1 MQQKKDTTPRK
12 KGATHTDKTSAPE
25 PSPADYS
32 ALAHHIAGILADPLT
47 PAVIYNDL
55 AEAVNEV
62 FNRLPN
68 NRRIDESPEYITTVL
83 TAYGESARK
92 GGTR

>member
-1 MQQKKDTTPRK
+1 MQKKNSTARK
-12 KGATHTDKTSAPE
+12 SSAAE
-25 PSPADYS
+25 KAADYA
-32 ALAHHIAGILADPLT
+32 ALAHAIAAILASPLT
-47 PAVIYNDL
+47 PTVIYNDL

-68 NRRIDESPEYITTVL
+68 NRRIDESPEYIAAVL
-83 TAYGESARK
+83 TAYGERLEK

>member
-1 MQQKKDTTPRK
+1 MATKKDTPPQHP
-12 KGATHTDKTSAPE
+12 GA
-25 PSPADYS
+25 PADYS
-32 ALAHHIAGILADPLT
+32 TLAHAIAAILADPLT
-47 PAVIYNDL
+47 PTVIYNDL

-68 NRRIDESPEYITTVL
+68 NRRIDESPEYIAAVL
-83 TAYGESARK
+83 TAYGESLEK

>member
-1 MQQKKDTTPRK
+1 MTTKKNTPQQQQ
-12 KGATHTDKTSAPE
+12 GAP
-25 PSPADYS
+25 PADYS
-32 ALAHHIAGILADPLT
+32 TLAHAIAAILASPLT
-47 PAVIYNDL
+47 PTVIYNDL

-68 NRRIDESPEYITTVL
+68 NRRIDESPEYIAAVL
-83 TAYGESARK
+83 TAYGESLEK

>member
-1 MQQKKDTTPRK
+1 MATKKTTPQRQP
-12 KGATHTDKTSAPE
+12 GA
-25 PSPADYS
+25 PADYS
-32 ALAHHIAGILADPLT
+32 TLAHAIAAVLASPLT
-47 PAVIYNDL
+47 PSVIYNDL

-68 NRRIDESPEYITTVL
+68 NRRIDESPEYIAAVL
-83 TAYGESARK
+83 TAYGESLEK